1 MDYKSNSNKSK
12 EPAKPKVVKKID
24 RVVTGEVIVH
34 KKTLGEKIKGIFIEA
49 DFKNVARYIVS
60 DVLLPAARNTIVDAS
75 TKGIERMMY
84 GETAIRRRNL
94 GAGPRVTYNAP
105 VNRGYRES
113 SSVIPA
119 RVPGASSGPR
129 HSLNEFILTSREEAD
144 LVVERMNDIIDQ
156 FEVASVADLNDLVG
170 FPTSY
175 TDNKWGWIY
184 LGDVQIRQVREGYLI
199 DLPSPEPI
207 T

>member
-1 MDYKSNSNKSK
+1 
-12 EPAKPKVVKKID
+12 
-24 RVVTGEVIVH
+24 
-34 KKTLGEKIKGIFIEA
+34 
-49 DFKNVARYIVS
+49 
-60 DVLLPAARNTIVDAS
+60 
-75 TKGIERMMY
+75 
-84 GETAIRRRNL
+84 
-94 GAGPRVTYNAP
+94 
-105 VNRGYRES
+105 
-113 SSVIPA
+113 
-119 RVPGASSGPR
+119 
-129 HSLNEFILTSREEAD
+129 
-144 LVVERMNDIIDQ
+144 MNDIIDQ